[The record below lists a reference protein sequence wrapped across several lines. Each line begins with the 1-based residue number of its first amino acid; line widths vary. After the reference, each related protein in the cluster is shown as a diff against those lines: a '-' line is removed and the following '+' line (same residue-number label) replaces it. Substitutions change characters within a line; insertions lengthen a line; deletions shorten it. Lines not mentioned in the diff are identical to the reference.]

1 MCEIADLLVLAM
13 LIACSYSDARKK
25 TMPVYL
31 LIIFSAVVGGVA
43 LLCKD
48 ISIQTR
54 LGGGLLGLFFLLASK
69 CSKEAI
75 GYGDSW
81 IILLLGVQMG
91 CMRALGVLFAAS
103 ILAGAVSLVF
113 LWKHHWKRNMTL
125 PFVPFLTIS
134 YIGAMIL

>member
-91 CMRALGVLFAAS
+91 GM
-103 ILAGAVSLVF
+103 GAVSLVF